1 MRRRPRGPRAGARR
15 PAGLGARHA
24 PDQDREPLLT
34 DPGAPP
40 QAPGAPPRAGRTSGA
55 SPDRGPGLGALC
67 LRLYA
72 AALALRALAAA
83 RADSLYPD
91 GAVELEVA
99 RALAEGRWADA
110 LDARFHP
117 LLGALTAPLARAG
130 LPPEGAALTLVVLL
144 SSLVAPLAALTAA
157 RLAPAAPLRAAALA
171 GLLAAAQPW
180 LVRLG
185 GQVMAYGPA
194 HAALALALLAAVGA
208 AARPGLLTGGLTGA
222 AIGLGWLA
230 RSDALATGP
239 GLALVALVAA
249 GRAGWRQ
256 TATVALGLALG
267 AALLMSPYLVAM
279 RLHAG
284 EWRLSL
290 KKRVDQVVRVP
301 TPAPPD
307 GGAPPA
313 ATTPSL
319 ADLVV
324 IEAEGGDPA
333 APARRTRATALPPGE
348 AAWVAGPA
356 GGPPPAHPLV
366 LALAACGL
374 LVARGPGRWAAGG
387 ARRVPVAVHAL
398 LKTNWG
404 YTSVLHQV
412 GRRRPG
418 RAARRRR
425 GPRLGARRRAPR
437 HAALAAVVL
446 FALVH
451 KALEPQLQGKA
462 PERTLGPALRALAG
476 PGPLVLAGHD
486 ARVVA
491 HDARADYVDVREVPG
506 PAAAG
511 VQALRARGAR
521 HLVVFLRRRQAPPDG
536 AAPTLEAAL
545 APLGVVRRGDPVRS
559 AGEGGVRYD
568 WLVFQLDPAPDGG
581 P

>member
-1 MRRRPRGPRAGARR
+1 M
-15 PAGLGARHA
+15 
-24 PDQDREPLLT
+24 
-34 DPGAPP
+34 
-40 QAPGAPPRAGRTSGA
+40 
-55 SPDRGPGLGALC
+55 
-67 LRLYA
+67 
-72 AALALRALAAA
+72 
-83 RADSLYPD
+83 
-91 GAVELEVA
+91 
-99 RALAEGRWADA
+99 
-110 LDARFHP
+110 
-117 LLGALTAPLARAG
+117 
-130 LPPEGAALTLVVLL
+130 VLL

-171 GLLAAAQPW
+171 GLLAAVQPW

-333 APARRTRATALPPGE
+333 APARRTRATAPPPNE
-348 AAWVAGPA
+348 AAWVAA
-356 GGPPPAHPLV
+356 RKAVAAAHPLV

-374 LVARGPGRWAAGG
+374 LVARGPGRWAAPAALGG
-387 ARRVPVAVHAL
+387 FVAVHAL

-404 YTSVLHQV
+404 YTSVLHQSAAAV
-412 GRRRPG
+412 LVAPLAGVA
-418 RAARRRR
+418 AARAWA
-425 GPRLGARRRAPR
+425 LAARAPR
-437 HAALAAVVL
+437 ARAALAAVVL

-521 HLVVFLRRRQAPPDG
+521 HLVVFLRRREAPPDG
-536 AAPTLEAAL
+536 AAPRLEAAL

-559 AGEGGVRYD
+559 VGEGGVRYD

-581 P
+581 S